1 MILNQKMDGWYFRWA
16 DEREQPATVGCR
28 TKLSARKE
36 GREEHTN
43 DLVSLENRSSLA
55 MRHSSAFL
63 GRFMGCHNRI
73 LVLHLYLF
81 EHQKPIESWIRFD
94 GQCRVSAVSLAGSV
108 NGTAPKEHSNL
119 LLLLPGPVRY
129 SLDLDFPSRPGAPA
143 TTKARGEHC
152 MIGTNFLELLDFTF
166 LTGAAG
172 EPTLSQFFLVILAK
186 FGRIIL
192 LEI

>member
-1 MILNQKMDGWYFRWA
+1 MILSLSGWKSTTGDGPVPNEALRQTG
-16 DEREQPATVGCR
+16 R
-28 TKLSARKE
+28 
-36 GREEHTN
+36 REEQTN

-63 GRFMGCHNRI
+63 GRFLRCHNRI

-119 LLLLPGPVRY
+119 LLLLHLLPGPVRY
-129 SLDLDFPSRPGAPA
+129 SLDLDFPSRPGPPRRRRHAA
-143 TTKARGEHC
+143 SIVWSAQS
-152 MIGTNFLELLDFTF
+152 FLELLDFTF
-166 LTGAAG
+166 LGGSSWGTH
-172 EPTLSQFFLVILAK
+172 F
-186 FGRIIL
+186 
-192 LEI
+192 